1 MSTPLWRTLT
11 WLVAITLITLPVIA
25 VVNGWVGSERW
36 PLNTVHIEPAPGQAT
51 LERTDLAALRE
62 TLTPFAEQGYFAI
75 SLEAAQHALGEVPWV
90 ESVRLRKYWPDIL
103 DVQIS
108 EHRPF
113 ARWGEGQI
121 LSEQGRLFSV
131 EGVPLP
137 DGLPHLDGPEARAA
151 DVVRLY
157 IHTHTLLAAQGIEVE
172 RLTLDARGSWRFFLN
187 SGTEVILGR
196 DDIPRRLRRFTR
208 MLPGLLAQHPHTLK
222 RADLR
227 YSNGFALLWTTQAP
241 ALPSTT

>member
-11 WLVAITLITLPVIA
+11 WLTALTLITLPVIA
-25 VVNGWVGSERW
+25 VVNGWIGSERW
-36 PLNTVHIEPAPGQAT
+36 PLSTVRIEPAPGQT
-51 LERTDLAALRE
+51 MLERTDLALLRD

-75 SLEAAQHALGEVPWV
+75 SLEAAQQALSEVPWV

-103 DVQIS
+103 DIQIS

-113 ARWGEGQI
+113 AYWGEDQV
-121 LSEQGRLFSV
+121 LTEQGKLFSA

-137 DGLPHLDGPEARAA
+137 DGLPHLGGPDARAA

-157 IHTHTLLAAQGIEVE
+157 ITTRALFARAGLDVE
-172 RLTLDARGSWRFFLN
+172 RLTLDARGSWQFSLS

-196 DDIPRRLRRFTR
+196 EDTPRRLRRFAR
-208 MLPGLLAQHPHTLK
+208 MLPGLLAQSPHSLQ

-227 YSNGFALLWTTQAP
+227 YSNGFALLWTTHEP
-241 ALPSTT
+241 PSTT